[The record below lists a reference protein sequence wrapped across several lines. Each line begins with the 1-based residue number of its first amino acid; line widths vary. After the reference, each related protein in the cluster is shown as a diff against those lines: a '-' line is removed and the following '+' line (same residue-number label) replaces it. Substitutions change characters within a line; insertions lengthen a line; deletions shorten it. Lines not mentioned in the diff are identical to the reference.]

1 MTATKDKAMA
11 VVELPMLLFL
21 RIADGDGAMSA
32 LEMERFDALLHS
44 PDWCRSP
51 LLRQSLPL
59 TERDKG
65 ALWRRYV
72 DGDLAVDSGAVAA
85 ALDSVLA
92 EIPSE
97 EQAIFEQD
105 LLSFSRRILE
115 AADRHAGWF
124 RTDQK
129 AHVSFEALGELIR
142 RPSARGHAAALYRM
156 SKTRPVP
163 TDSDGALHL
172 ALAGDDSFWR
182 GGKLSLSCL
191 RVIDE
196 THDVKTFDF
205 VAEPR
210 KFFCYEPGQ
219 FVTLEL
225 PIDGRMVRRSYTI
238 SSSPSRPHILSV
250 TVKRVENGLVSN
262 WLHDHFRAGMTLSAD
277 GPYGKFTCVDGAAG
291 PYLFISGGSGVT
303 PVMSMARWLL
313 DTAADA
319 DIRFVHFA
327 RRPEDFVYE
336 RELRMLEARFPNFRC
351 AFACSRATPDEWS
364 GPVGRFS
371 IDLLSLLAPDMMS
384 RAVYL
389 CGPDGFTESVRAGLT
404 EAGFD
409 MSRFAQESFGGAPS
423 PAAAS
428 AKPADAP
435 PAKIVFSTSGK
446 EIECTSSDYVLDIAL
461 ANGIE
466 AANSC
471 RAGQCGVCK
480 TTALEGKA
488 VHDCTDSLTEEDI
501 GLGLILACRARPEG
515 ILVVD
520 L

>member
-1 MTATKDKAMA
+1 MTGTKDNSRAL
-11 VVELPMLLFL
+11 VELPMLLFL

-32 LEMERFDALLHS
+32 QEMERFDALLRA

-51 LLRQSLPL
+51 LLRQSLAL
-59 TERDKG
+59 TEKEKG

-72 DGDLAVDSGAVAA
+72 DGDLSVDSGAVAT
-85 ALDSVLA
+85 ALDSVLGA
-92 EIPSE
+92 LASDQ
-97 EQAIFEQD
+97 QALVEQD

-124 RTDQK
+124 KSDAK
-129 AHVSFEALGELIR
+129 AHASFDALDELIR
-142 RPSARGHAAALYRM
+142 RPSARGRAAALHRM
-156 SKTRPVP
+156 SKTRPAP

-172 ALAGDDSFWR
+172 ALAGEEAFWR
-182 GGKLSLSCL
+182 GGKLPL
-191 RVIDE
+191 RCIRAIDE

-205 VAEPR
+205 VCEPR

-219 FVTLEL
+219 FLTLEL
-225 PIDGRMVRRSYTI
+225 PIDGRIVRRSYTI

-262 WLHDHFRAGMTLSAD
+262 WLHDHLHPGMTLSAD

-303 PVMSMARWLL
+303 PVMAMARWLL
-313 DTAADA
+313 DTTADA

-336 RELRMLEARFPNFRC
+336 SELRLLESRFPNFRC
-351 AFACSRATPDEWS
+351 GFACSRATPDEWS
-364 GPVGRFS
+364 GALGRFS
-371 IDLLSLLAPDMMS
+371 VELLSQLAPDMMS
-384 RAVYL
+384 RSVYL
-389 CGPDGFTESVRAGLT
+389 CGPDGFTESVRAGLA
-404 EAGFD
+404 EAGYD
-409 MSRFAQESFGGAPS
+409 MARFAQESFGGAPS

-428 AKPADAP
+428 PKPIDAP
-435 PAKIVFSTSGK
+435 SAKIVFSASGK
-446 EIECTSSDYVLDIAL
+446 EIACTSGDYVLDIAL

-466 AANSC
+466 AAYSC

-480 TTALEGKA
+480 TTALEGRA
-488 VHDCTDSLTEEDI
+488 VHDCSDGLTEDDVAV
-501 GLGLILACRARPEG
+501 GLILACRARPEG
-515 ILVVD
+515 KLIVD